1 MSSTLDTIQT
11 VLLELCDFD
20 RKQNALHP
28 QTHSMKYFTFVVDRL
43 NKIKR
48 VYKEEQKEQHEENV
62 RGYLEE
68 QLCNVLHQV
77 GEQKA
82 MQEQQIPTIC
92 VICWDRPY
100 DYDTSPTIRHIWL
113 VATMDEANHLQF
125 VLDNSGVYSVTIH
138 QGEVWS

>member
-11 VLLELCDFD
+11 ALLELCDFD
-20 RKQNALHP
+20 REQENLHP
-28 QTHSMKYFTFVVDRL
+28 QTHSMEYFKFVADRL
-43 NKIKR
+43 RNIKQ

-77 GEQKA
+77 TEQKA

-92 VICWDRPY
+92 VICWDKPY
-100 DYDTSPTIRHIWL
+100 DYDSSPTIRRIWL
-113 VATMDEANHLQF
+113 VNTQEEADHLQWQ
-125 VLDNSGVYSVTIH
+125 LESSGVYSVTIH